1 MSYDQSA
8 PPPPPGDYG
17 QGGGFQK
24 GGPGDGGYGGAPP
37 QKNTKG
43 IVGVVLSALGLL
55 CGVLSIVGIVLGV
68 IGLNESKTPGR
79 EGQRTLAVVA
89 IAVGVLTLVLNV
101 IFGIIR
107 MR

>member
-24 GGPGDGGYGGAPP
+24 GGPGDGYGNAPA

-43 IVGVVLSALGLL
+43 LVGVILSALGLL

-68 IGLNESKTPGR
+68 LSLNESKTPGR
-79 EGQRTLAVVA
+79 ESYRTLALAA
-89 IAVGVLTLVLNV
+89 IGVGVLTLIINV
-101 IFGIIR
+101 IFGIVR
-107 MR
+107 LR